1 MTYVKTCLSNVL
13 SGSCPVTRSGSPF
26 AEKVDLEPFCLPK
39 GGFEYIES
47 SNNQKQRLRFSIVS
61 LENTQFPR
69 LL

>member
-1 MTYVKTCLSNVL
+1 MTYVKTCPSNVL

-47 SNNQKQRLRFSIVS
+47 SNNQKQRVVKGQIMEFGEVKVI
-61 LENTQFPR
+61 P
-69 LL
+69 

>member
-47 SNNQKQRLRFSIVS
+47 SSNQKQRVVKGQIMEFGEVKVI
-61 LENTQFPR
+61 P
-69 LL
+69 